1 MQREQPC
8 QRITL
13 THGDV
18 IVRGEDSRLCYHG
31 ILPVKDGIAS
41 SPLQGRVRYNL
52 TFRRVTLV

>member
-1 MQREQPC
+1 M
-8 QRITL
+8 